1 MVESLC
7 SWIGGVDVGKTRSSY
22 YDRERLVVTLGFLIT
37 PCNLARAGENPAGR
51 VVRRALA
58 DVDVPSLRAAHHA
71 LADAVVLICWVH
83 VYLLLYGLGTFQ
95 ECRSSRR
102 VAEGRSVGM
111 LDSTHS
117 LPTCQGATR
126 WRQAEGDGGRH

>member
-22 YDRERLVVTLGFLIT
+22 YDRERLVVTLGILIT

-83 VYLLLYGLGTFQ
+83 VYLLLYGLG
-95 ECRSSRR
+95 
-102 VAEGRSVGM
+102 M
-111 LDSTHS
+111 LGLPGGS
-117 LPTCQGATR
+117 LYSIRPSIQLDLDVTSCACSPLNS
-126 WRQAEGDGGRH
+126 ACIPLVVML